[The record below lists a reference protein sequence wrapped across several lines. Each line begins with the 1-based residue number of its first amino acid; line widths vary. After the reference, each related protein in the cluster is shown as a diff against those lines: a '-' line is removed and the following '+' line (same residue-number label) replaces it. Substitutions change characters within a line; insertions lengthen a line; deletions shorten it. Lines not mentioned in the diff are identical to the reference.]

1 MTSKVLSGVVALVS
15 FRPDGTFNFKQTI
28 STKLT
33 DLGARVTSRFSKD
46 VTHVVFQKRLK
57 PTPEQQLAEASDL
70 RALYDKAAKEQ
81 KYTLQR
87 PTDADLLQP
96 SAGIT
101 PGSSGRKRPR
111 RTMQPKDTKELELDV
126 TDAMYSSSQQINGQ
140 QKPGWDV
147 GEVCSPALSKH
158 DQRQKGQQA
167 LTKYIRHDSSR
178 SRAGKRQQHKP
189 TMPTDHL
196 EVPDEDSL
204 LKVKP
209 VKAAQSIS
217 AALSRQTRKKV
228 AAKDAPAFIAVEA
241 ADVLTVNLRHA
252 CHTGKRKRQDGQLQS
267 DNCCTPDLSTAQ
279 TEGGVKGAARSSG
292 SRKVHPKTT
301 GKQVFTKAA
310 NQVIAASG
318 SIKRSMTA
326 SGQGHSKKKT
336 RLAAS
341 TPAADAQAELHHEEK
356 QVIAPDVVMQGI
368 HDQLSSAVV
377 PDSDDEDMPEAGP
390 SDLPM
395 EGTDQPP
402 LPAGRGKSRGQLGQG
417 QGEVHS
423 TVPVLLPGGSSRFST
438 RHLKQKVEAKLP
450 VSRATPIGLPPTP
463 CLLVTQQAVPI
474 PVPEFTK
481 VISPWTSTPR
491 ELSQP
496 FLCGQQL
503 PPGCVPPSAE
513 MDPPRAATSCNAAR
527 HSQAATADGGHQ
539 RGSAAGSAGLESAVP
554 AAASTTAAPW
564 SACRLWDPN
573 PIFASGPEGQ
583 RSPDDDQNQH
593 QQQQPQQTDR
603 NSRFRQV
610 QHSAEP
616 SRDGSDAAAA
626 HDDTVM
632 LEADDEED
640 GEADQAC
647 TTSGCLGLSC
657 VEPEVQELARN
668 AVRALRGV
676 RLCAEGHEE
685 GRLTHLVLGQ
695 QRRTLKV
702 LLAIAAGAVL
712 VTPDWLTASL
722 EAGEWL
728 PEAPFLAQGRFAQA
742 ALAAREVQSSDRPQ
756 PLHGKKVYVHVADAA
771 KKAPSTGN
779 GGPLRRLV
787 AALGGKIVGARA
799 CNLCIVSGG
808 CSRPANL
815 SPDITA
821 VREEWLLKGAEKY
834 KLESERVHAVK

>member
-15 FRPDGTFNFKQTI
+15 FRPDGTFNFKKTI

-70 RALYDKAAKEQ
+70 RALYDKAAKADNPVHIVSLLWVERSAADKARAMEQ
-81 KYTLQR
+81 TYTLQR
-87 PTDADLLQP
+87 PTDANLLQP
-96 SAGIT
+96 GAGIT
-101 PGSSGRKRPR
+101 PGSSGRKRSR

-147 GEVCSPALSKH
+147 GEVCSPALQKH

-167 LTKYIRHDSSR
+167 LTK
-178 SRAGKRQQHKP
+178 
-189 TMPTDHL
+189 
-196 EVPDEDSL
+196 
-204 LKVKP
+204 
-209 VKAAQSIS
+209 
-217 AALSRQTRKKV
+217 
-228 AAKDAPAFIAVEA
+228 
-241 ADVLTVNLRHA
+241 HA
-252 CHTGKRKRQDGQLQS
+252 CHTGKRKRQDAQAES
-267 DNCCTPDLSTAQ
+267 DDCCTPDFSTAQ
-279 TEGGVKGAARSSG
+279 TARTVKGAARGSG
-292 SRKVHPKTT
+292 SSMVHPKTT
-301 GKQVFTKAA
+301 GKQ
-310 NQVIAASG
+310 
-318 SIKRSMTA
+318 
-326 SGQGHSKKKT
+326 
-336 RLAAS
+336 
-341 TPAADAQAELHHEEK
+341 D
-356 QVIAPDVVMQGI
+356 
-368 HDQLSSAVV
+368 
-377 PDSDDEDMPEAGP
+377 
-390 SDLPM
+390 
-395 EGTDQPP
+395 
-402 LPAGRGKSRGQLGQG
+402 
-417 QGEVHS
+417 QGEVRS
-423 TVPVLLPGGSSRFST
+423 TEPVLLPGGSSRFST

-450 VSRATPIGLPPTP
+450 VTRATPIGLPPTP
-463 CLLVTQQAVPI
+463 FLPVTQQTVPI

-481 VISPWTSTPR
+481 VVSPWTSTPK

-496 FLCGQQL
+496 FPDGQQL
-503 PPGCVPPSAE
+503 PPGCVPSSAE
-513 MDPPRAATSCNAAR
+513 MPPPRAATSCNPAT
-527 HSQAATADGGHQ
+527 HSQAAAADDGHQ
-539 RGSAAGSAGLESAVP
+539 ETSAAKLAGLQSAVP
-554 AAASTTAAPW
+554 AAAATTAAAPW
-564 SACRLWDPN
+564 
-573 PIFASGPEGQ
+573 
-583 RSPDDDQNQH
+583 
-593 QQQQPQQTDR
+593 
-603 NSRFRQV
+603 
-610 QHSAEP
+610 
-616 SRDGSDAAAA
+616 DGSDAAAA
-626 HDDTVM
+626 RDDTEM

-640 GEADQAC
+640 GEADPAC

-742 ALAAREVQSSDRPQ
+742 ALAAREVQSSERPQ

-771 KKAPSTGN
+771 KKGPSTGN

-787 AALGGKIVGARA
+787 AALGGKIVGAKA

-815 SPDITA
+815 STDITA

>member
-15 FRPDGTFNFKQTI
+15 FRSDGTFNFKQTI

-70 RALYDKAAKEQ
+70 RALYDKAAKADNPVHIVSLLWVERSAADKARAMEQ

-96 SAGIT
+96 GAGIT

-147 GEVCSPALSKH
+147 GEVCSPAH
-158 DQRQKGQQA
+158 QQHNQRQKGQQA
-167 LTKYIRHDSSR
+167 LSKYIRHDSSS

-189 TMPTDHL
+189 SASTVHQG
-196 EVPDEDSL
+196 VSDEDSL

-217 AALSRQTRKKV
+217 AALMRQTRKK
-228 AAKDAPAFIAVEA
+228 AAVKDAPAFTAQA
-241 ADVLTVNLRHA
+241 ADVLAVNLRHA
-252 CHTGKRKRQDGQLQS
+252 CHTGKRKRQDGELQS
-267 DNCCTPDLSTAQ
+267 DDCCTLELSMAQ
-279 TEGGVKGAARSSG
+279 TGRSIKGAARGSG
-292 SRKVHPKTT
+292 SSKVHLKTT
-301 GKQVFTKAA
+301 GKQVSTKAA
-310 NQVIAASG
+310 RQVTAANG
-318 SIKRSMTA
+318 SIKGNMTA
-326 SGQGHSKKKT
+326 STQGHNKKKT

-341 TPAADAQAELHHEEK
+341 APASDAQAEPHQGTEESN
-356 QVIAPDVVMQGI
+356 APYVGMQGI
-368 HDQLSSAVV
+368 HDQLSGAVV
-377 PDSDDEDMPEAGP
+377 PDSDDEDMPEAGLSGRP
-390 SDLPM
+390 V
-395 EGTDQPP
+395 EGTDQPAI
-402 LPAGRGKSRGQLGQG
+402 PAEKGKPRGQPRQD
-417 QGEVHS
+417 QGEVRS

-450 VSRATPIGLPPTP
+450 VSRATPTGLPPTP
-463 CLLVTQQAVPI
+463 CLMVTQQAVPI

-481 VISPWTSTPR
+481 VISPWTSTPT

-496 FLCGQQL
+496 FPDGRSL
-503 PPGCVPPSAE
+503 PPVCVPPSVE
-513 MDPPRAATSCNAAR
+513 MPPPRAASSCNAAR
-527 HSQAATADGGHQ
+527 HSQAAAAGDRHQ
-539 RGSAAGSAGLESAVP
+539 QASAAKSAGLESAVP
-554 AAASTTAAPW
+554 AAAATTAAPW
-564 SACRLWDPN
+564 
-573 PIFASGPEGQ
+573 
-583 RSPDDDQNQH
+583 
-593 QQQQPQQTDR
+593 
-603 NSRFRQV
+603 
-610 QHSAEP
+610 
-616 SRDGSDAAAA
+616 DGSDAAASR
-626 HDDTVM
+626 DDTVM
-632 LEADDEED
+632 PEADDEED

-668 AVRALRGV
+668 VVRALRGV

-771 KKAPSTGN
+771 KKGPSTGN

-787 AALGGKIVGARA
+787 AALGGKIVGAKA

-808 CSRPANL
+808 CSRPGNL
-815 SPDITA
+815 STDITA